1 MTKTSALQ
9 ALCRLPDNLGLQHM
23 EEKDAGGSLY
33 CFSQKHWSIQSNGN
47 KKLKKKTNQTALGT
61 HSIGK
66 APKVV
71 WINDPWKQTPPPLL

>member
-9 ALCRLPDNLGLQHM
+9 ALCKLPDNLGLQHM

-47 KKLKKKTNQTALGT
+47 KKLKKKKKTNKNPAGPWQFYK
-61 HSIGK
+61 GK
-66 APKVV
+66 NLRSFFKV
-71 WINDPWKQTPPPLL
+71 PLSSRLT